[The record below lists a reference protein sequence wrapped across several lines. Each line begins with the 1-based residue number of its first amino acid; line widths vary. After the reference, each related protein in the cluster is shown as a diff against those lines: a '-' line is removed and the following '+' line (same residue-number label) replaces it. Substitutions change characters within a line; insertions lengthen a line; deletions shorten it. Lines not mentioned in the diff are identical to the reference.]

1 MATPEFCAII
11 APQKNAQANL
21 VEKMSFLKVE
31 QDNIIVTAMKK
42 AENEDAM
49 VIRLY
54 NFADE
59 DSEIDLTLWESFNA
73 AIKTNLIEED
83 KEPLIMNKNDL
94 KLTVGHHEITT
105 IKFK

>member
-1 MATPEFCAII
+1 
-11 APQKNAQANL
+11 
-21 VEKMSFLKVE
+21 
-31 QDNIIVTAMKK
+31 MKK
-42 AENEDAM
+42 AENENAV

-59 DSEIDLTLWESFNA
+59 DAEIDLTLWESFDA

-83 KEPLIMNKNDL
+83 KEPLIMNKNGLQL
-94 KLTVGHHEITT
+94 KVGHHEITT